1 MRIIWKSFE
10 MQLPLG
16 RRIVGLRL
24 GKDRPSRIVLTP
36 EEWAELG
43 KLEHLGED
51 YKKKLQKALAPGGTL
66 E

>member
-16 RRIVGLRL
+16 RRVVGLRL
-24 GKDRPSRIVLTP
+24 GKDRPSRIALTS
-36 EEWAELG
+36 EEWAELE
-43 KLEHLGED
+43 KLEHLGKD
-51 YKKKLQKALAPGGTL
+51 YKKKLQQALAPGGVL